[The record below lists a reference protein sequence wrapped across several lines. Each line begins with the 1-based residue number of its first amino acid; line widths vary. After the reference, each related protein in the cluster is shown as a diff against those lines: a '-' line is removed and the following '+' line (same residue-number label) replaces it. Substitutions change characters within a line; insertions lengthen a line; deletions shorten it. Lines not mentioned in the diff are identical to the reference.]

1 MKKLLFVFVTFYSFS
16 LFSQYSDR
24 VLEIKK
30 MYKETKS
37 FDDKKNCEILRWEEI
52 DENDGYERTL
62 KRKVTGCIYPKS
74 YTRISL
80 SFEFLESWLDAE
92 YYFKNDNLYFAY
104 IVDDSGSDK
113 YKIRIY
119 FKNYLEVEK
128 VLFDDG
134 QGNTKINDKNLIE
147 DIKKQYLKWLFQAEN
162 ELNRDS

>member
-16 LFSQYSDR
+16 LFSQHSDR

-37 FDDKKNCEILRWEEI
+37 LDDRKNCETLRWEEI
-52 DENDGYERTL
+52 DENDGYERPL
-62 KRKVTGCIYPKS
+62 KRKVIECIYPES

-92 YYFKNDNLYFAY
+92 YYYKDGNLYFAY
-104 IVDDSGSDK
+104 IVDDSGSNK

-119 FKNYLEVEK
+119 FKDDLEIEK

-134 QGNTKINDKNLIE
+134 QGNNKINDKNMME
-147 DIKKQYLKWLFQAEN
+147 DIKKQYLKWLFIAEDA
-162 ELNRDS
+162 LIRGC